1 MTKKENTKSNW
12 FNDHF
17 EIIGLNE
24 KTNKKVK
31 KKIKEKIKGQTQNLA
46 IQTKIILMKLTT
58 KIN

>member
-31 KKIKEKIKGQTQNLA
+31 KKIKEN
-46 IQTKIILMKLTT
+46 
-58 KIN
+58 